1 MREGSWLI
9 QIRMGGSRGGKSR
22 TVGRVGL
29 TGIRIRNDENG
40 KETRWFKKQRE
51 VMQKLLP
58 GRTGKPVA
66 VTFL

>member
-1 MREGSWLI
+1 M

-22 TVGRVGL
+22 AVGRVGF
-29 TGIRIRNDENG
+29 TGIRIRIRNG
-40 KETRWFKKQRE
+40 EKRKRNKGVKKQRE